1 VSRTTPRFSLRK
13 STEHYLPGAV
23 SGPADGYGRG
33 PSALTRR
40 RSSQV
45 ILYVLLIIGAL
56 IALMPML
63 WMVSASF
70 MPTGEANTYPPHLLP
85 SKITFSHYGELFTR
99 LNLGRYLF
107 NSALIAFTVTAI
119 SLVINSMAGYAF
131 AKLRFRGR
139 DRAFRILSLGLV
151 LPVQV
156 AMLPLFLLMKNL
168 HLINT
173 YWGVIIPGMA
183 SIFGIFLIRQYA
195 LSIPDDM
202 LDAARIDGASELR
215 IYWSVVVPGILPILA
230 TLAIWTFLAT
240 WNDFMWPLIVLS
252 DEAHYTLP
260 VALANLSG
268 EHVMD
273 TELMMAGSVLTVI
286 PVLAVFLFLQRYYI
300 QGVMAGSVKG

>member
-1 VSRTTPRFSLRK
+1 MSVSVGSDLHAAQPVIPLPPAR
-13 STEHYLPGAV
+13 STGGSGQLATKVALYTLLVLGAFL
-23 SGPADGYGRG
+23 
-33 PSALTRR
+33 AL
-40 RSSQV
+40 
-45 ILYVLLIIGAL
+45 A
-56 IALMPML
+56 PML
-63 WMVSASF
+63 WMLSASV
-70 MPTGEANTYPPHLLP
+70 MPTGEASAYPPRFFP
-85 SKITFSHYGELFTR
+85 SSVTFAHYGELFTR
-99 LNLGRYLF
+99 LNLGRYLL
-107 NSALIAFTVTAI
+107 NSAFIAFMVTAI

-139 DRAFRILSLGLV
+139 DRTFRLLSLGLV

-173 YWGVIIPGMA
+173 YWGVIIPGMS

-215 IYWSVVVPGILPILA
+215 IYWEVVVPGILPILA

-252 DEAHYTLP
+252 DESHYTLP

-268 EHVMD
+268 EHVQD